1 MLGERTG
8 VAQEIETAY
17 GTGKAGDRLLQVGG
31 DVLPTLNSVSTV
43 AEPRTTTINE
53 YCICALTAHVINQR
67 N

>member
-8 VAQEIETAY
+8 ALRRSRQHMELGRQET
-17 GTGKAGDRLLQVGG
+17 RLLQVGG

>member
-1 MLGERTG
+1 MLGKGQG
-8 VAQEIETAY
+8 VLRRSRQHMELGRQET
-17 GTGKAGDRLLQVGG
+17 RLLQVGG

-53 YCICALTAHVINQR
+53 YCMCALTAHVINQG